1 MAGSQEIRTQI
12 KSIQNTQKITK
23 AMEMVAASK
32 MRKAVGQMEKA
43 RPYANKIS
51 YVMSHLA
58 NAHAEYNSVY
68 FEVREVKKR
77 AYIVV
82 SSDRG
87 LCGGLNNNLFKKI
100 IESTVENKNNE
111 IDTSYSVFGNKAV
124 GFFQRIGGE
133 VISQSTQIGDQP
145 KIEDLLGTIKS
156 TIDKFIS
163 KDVDEVYVAYNK
175 FFNTVSQTPTIDKI
189 LPISS
194 NDQEAEKSDND
205 ISATLNIDN
214 EYSHYWDYLYEPDA
228 KEVLESLFVKFIESL
243 TYRAVVEN
251 IASEQASR
259 MVAMK
264 SSSDNASD
272 LIDEL
277 QIIYNK
283 NRQAAITQEISEII
297 SGASAL

>member
-43 RPYANKIS
+43 RPYANKVS

-87 LCGGLNNNLFKKI
+87 LCGGLNNNLFKKV
-100 IESTVENKNNE
+100 IESTLENKKNG
-111 IDTSYSVFGNKAV
+111 IDTSYSVFGNKAA

-133 VISQSTQIGDQP
+133 VISQSTQVGDQP

-175 FFNTVSQTPTIDKI
+175 FFNTVSQIPTIDKI

-194 NDQEAEKSDND
+194 NDQE
-205 ISATLNIDN
+205 IDK

-228 KEVLESLFVKFIESL
+228 KEVLESLFVRFIESL

>member
-1 MAGSQEIRTQI
+1 
-12 KSIQNTQKITK
+12 
-23 AMEMVAASK
+23 MEMVAASK
-32 MRKAVGQMEKA
+32 MRRAVGQMEKA
-43 RPYANKIS
+43 RPYADKIS

-87 LCGGLNNNLFKKI
+87 LCGGLNNNLFKKV

-111 IDTSYSVFGNKAV
+111 IDTSYSVFGNKAA

-133 VISQSTQIGDQP
+133 VISQSTQVGDQP

-175 FFNTVSQTPTIDKI
+175 FFNTVSQVPTIDKI

-194 NDQEAEKSDND
+194 NDQE
-205 ISATLNIDN
+205 IDK

-228 KEVLESLFVKFIESL
+228 KEVLESLFVRFIESL

>member
-32 MRKAVGQMEKA
+32 MRKAINQMEKA
-43 RPYANKIS
+43 RPYAEKIS
-51 YVMSHLA
+51 SVMSHLA
-58 NAHAEYNSVY
+58 NAHPEYDSIF
-68 FEVREVKKR
+68 FEVRDVKKK

-87 LCGGLNNNLFKKI
+87 LCGGLNNNLFKAVLH
-100 IESTVENKNNE
+100 ESLTNKNNE
-111 IDTSYSVFGNKAV
+111 IQSCYSVIGNKAA

-133 VISQSTQIGDQP
+133 VITKSTHLGDKPQ
-145 KIEDLLGTIKS
+145 IEDLLGTIKS
-156 TIDKFIS
+156 TIDKFLAR
-163 KDVDEVYVAYNK
+163 DVDEVYVVYNK
-175 FFNTVSQTPTIDKI
+175 FINTVSQTPTIEKV
-189 LPISS
+189 LPIAVDST
-194 NDQEAEKSDND
+194 DN
-205 ISATLNIDN
+205 
-214 EYSHYWDYLYEPDA
+214 HEPDA
-228 KEVLESLFVKFIESL
+228 KEVLESLFTRYIESL
-243 TYRAVVEN
+243 TYRSVVEN
-251 IASEQASR
+251 IACEQASR

-264 SSSDNASD
+264 SSSDNAAD
-272 LIDEL
+272 LIGEL

>member
-87 LCGGLNNNLFKKI
+87 LCGGLNNNLFKKV
-100 IESTVENKNNE
+100 IESTLENKKNE
-111 IDTSYSVFGNKAV
+111 INTSYSVFGNKAA

-133 VISQSTQIGDQP
+133 VISQSTQVGDQP

-175 FFNTVSQTPTIDKI
+175 FFNTVSQIPTIDKI

-194 NDQEAEKSDND
+194 NDKE
-205 ISATLNIDN
+205 IDK

-228 KEVLESLFVKFIESL
+228 KEVLESLFVRFIESL

>member
-87 LCGGLNNNLFKKI
+87 LCGGLNNNLFKKV
-100 IESTVENKNNE
+100 IESTLENKKND
-111 IDTSYSVFGNKAV
+111 IDTSYSVFGNKAA

-133 VISQSTQIGDQP
+133 VISQSTQVGDQP
-145 KIEDLLGTIKS
+145 KIEALLGTIKS

-163 KDVDEVYVAYNK
+163 NDVDEVYVAYNK
-175 FFNTVSQTPTIDKI
+175 FFNTVSHIPKI
-189 LPISS
+189 
-194 NDQEAEKSDND
+194 E
-205 ISATLNIDN
+205 
-214 EYSHYWDYLYEPDA
+214 
-228 KEVLESLFVKFIESL
+228 
-243 TYRAVVEN
+243 
-251 IASEQASR
+251 
-259 MVAMK
+259 
-264 SSSDNASD
+264 
-272 LIDEL
+272 
-277 QIIYNK
+277 
-283 NRQAAITQEISEII
+283 
-297 SGASAL
+297 

>member
-32 MRKAVGQMEKA
+32 MRRAVGQMEKA
-43 RPYANKIS
+43 RPYADKIS

-87 LCGGLNNNLFKKI
+87 LCGGLNNNLFKKV

-111 IDTSYSVFGNKAV
+111 IDTSYSVFGNKAA

-133 VISQSTQIGDQP
+133 GISQSTQVGDQP

-175 FFNTVSQTPTIDKI
+175 FFNTVSQVPTIDKI

-194 NDQEAEKSDND
+194 NDQE
-205 ISATLNIDN
+205 IDK

-228 KEVLESLFVKFIESL
+228 KEVLESLFVRFIESL

>member
-87 LCGGLNNNLFKKI
+87 LCGGLNNNLFKKV
-100 IESTVENKNNE
+100 IESTLENKNNE
-111 IDTSYSVFGNKAV
+111 IDTSYSVFGNKAA

-133 VISQSTQIGDQP
+133 VISQSTQVGDQP

-175 FFNTVSQTPTIDKI
+175 FFNTVSQIPTIDKI

-194 NDQEAEKSDND
+194 NDQEVDK
-205 ISATLNIDN
+205 

-228 KEVLESLFVKFIESL
+228 KEVLESLFVRFIESL

>member
-87 LCGGLNNNLFKKI
+87 LCGGLNNNLFKKV
-100 IESTVENKNNE
+100 IESTLENKNNE
-111 IDTSYSVFGNKAV
+111 IDTSYSVFGNKAA

-133 VISQSTQIGDQP
+133 VISQSNQVGDQP
-145 KIEDLLGTIKS
+145 KLEDLLGTIKS

-175 FFNTVSQTPTIDKI
+175 FFNTVSQIPTIDKI

-194 NDQEAEKSDND
+194 NDQE
-205 ISATLNIDN
+205 IDK

-228 KEVLESLFVKFIESL
+228 KEVLESLFVRFIESL

>member
-87 LCGGLNNNLFKKI
+87 LCGGLNNNLFKKV
-100 IESTVENKNNE
+100 IESTLENKKNG
-111 IDTSYSVFGNKAV
+111 IDTSYSVFGNKAA

-133 VISQSTQIGDQP
+133 VISQSTQVGDQP

-175 FFNTVSQTPTIDKI
+175 FFNTVSQIPTIDKI

-194 NDQEAEKSDND
+194 NDQE
-205 ISATLNIDN
+205 IDK

-228 KEVLESLFVKFIESL
+228 KEVLESLFVRFIESL

-264 SSSDNASD
+264 SSSDNESD

-283 NRQAAITQEISEII
+283 NRQASITQEISEII

>member
-87 LCGGLNNNLFKKI
+87 LCGGLNNNLFKKV
-100 IESTVENKNNE
+100 IESTLENKKNE
-111 IDTSYSVFGNKAV
+111 IDTSYSVFGNKAA

-133 VISQSTQIGDQP
+133 VISQSTQVGDQP

-175 FFNTVSQTPTIDKI
+175 FFNTVSQIPTIDKI

-194 NDQEAEKSDND
+194 NDQE
-205 ISATLNIDN
+205 IDK

-228 KEVLESLFVKFIESL
+228 KEVLESLFVRFIESL

-283 NRQAAITQEISEII
+283 NRQAAITQEISETI